1 MDVSATQRHEE
12 TDETSNRRVDVSERW
27 VWSIDEVAALLGI
40 SRAHAYDLVARD
52 ELSHLRLGRRIIVPK
67 IAFDELLRS
76 TDRRSTPVSRLHDEP
91 GKGSGYAGPPRTS
104 PMMSA
109 DLRSHSGRLST

>member
-52 ELSHLRLGRRIIVPK
+52 ELSHLRLVRRIVVPK
-67 IAFDELLRS
+67 IAIDEL
-76 TDRRSTPVSRLHDEP
+76 RRSHNR
-91 GKGSGYAGPPRTS
+91 R
-104 PMMSA
+104 
-109 DLRSHSGRLST
+109 